1 MNFDLLT
8 TFELITTIHSVCP
21 VCNWFQIFLGT
32 CSPPRNISTIVYAK
46 FVGRTK
52 VCGGFDWIVNFPWQV
67 FPWNCTWSVSP
78 ACWQWRKTNSIQFH
92 LGKSFH
98 IIVWIGPKSI
108 EALGVRQSFRCR
120 SFCVRDFDPLYD
132 ATLSL
137 PLGTRGFFSRAAGC
151 FVTETGSFWHPVV
164 PCH

>member
-52 VCGGFDWIVNFPWQV
+52 VCGGFENSEFSLTSFPLKLYV
-67 FPWNCTWSVSP
+67 KCFTRLLTMKKNEFHPISPWKIFSH
-78 ACWQWRKTNSIQFH
+78 NS
-92 LGKSFH
+92 LKR
-98 IIVWIGPKSI
+98 PKSI

-137 PLGTRGFFSRAAGC
+137 PLGTSGFFSRAAGC